1 MYLWSNI
8 RKVKT
13 DKRRSEAKATIKVV
27 GSRPLNYCFENKD
40 APFIDKQKNY
50 MTKVTG
56 RM

>member
-13 DKRRSEAKATIKVV
+13 DKRSSEAKATIKVV

-40 APFIDKQKNY
+40 APFIDKHKII
-50 MTKVTG
+50 
-56 RM
+56 